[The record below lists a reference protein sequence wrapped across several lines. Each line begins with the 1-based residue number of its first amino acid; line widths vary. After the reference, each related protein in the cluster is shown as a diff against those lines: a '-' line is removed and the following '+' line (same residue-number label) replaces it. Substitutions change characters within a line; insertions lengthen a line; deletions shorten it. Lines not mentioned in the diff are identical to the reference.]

1 MTRFLIPILLIIGAG
16 GVFYFLT
23 DPIINSG
30 RTFDDSA
37 QKVGGGI
44 KALLAEKESLNKAIS
59 DIQSLKGR
67 AQDLEATYQQIAPE
81 QIKKLDVF
89 LPDSVDDI
97 QLIVD
102 VNTIA
107 QKSGMQIKDVKINTD
122 LDKTG
127 RTATRPD
134 AMASTS
140 PLVNKP
146 SVTKVGLSFAVI
158 GTYSQ
163 MRAFMS
169 DLTRSLR
176 VLDVSRLSFS
186 AQSATTGTATASSS
200 QSLVGGQY
208 QYQVDL
214 VTYWLK

>member
-23 DPIINSG
+23 DPIINNQ
-30 RTFDDSA
+30 RTFDDA
-37 QKVGGGI
+37 TQKVGGGI
-44 KALLAEKESLNKAIS
+44 KSLLAEKESLNKAIA

-67 AQDLEATYQQIAPE
+67 AQDLEATYQKIDPE

-89 LPDSVDDI
+89 LPDAVDDI

-107 QKSGMQIKDVKINTD
+107 QKSGMQLKDVKINTD

-127 RTATRPD
+127 RTASRVD
-134 AMASTS
+134 ATANTS

-146 SVTKVGLSFAVI
+146 AITKVGLSFAVI

-163 MRAFMS
+163 MRAFMG

-176 VLDVSRLSFS
+176 VLDVTRLSFS
-186 AQSATTGTATASSS
+186 AQPATGAAATSTQLLA
-200 QSLVGGQY
+200 GGQY

>member
-1 MTRFLIPILLIIGAG
+1 MTKFLIPILLIIGAG

-107 QKSGMQIKDVKINTD
+107 QKSGMQVKDVKINTD
-122 LDKTG
+122 LDKSG
-127 RTATRPD
+127 RTAIKSD
-134 AMASTS
+134 ATASTS

-146 SVTKVGLSFAVI
+146 AVTKVGLSFAVI

-163 MRAFMS
+163 LRAFMA

-176 VLDVSRLSFS
+176 VLDISRLSFS
-186 AQSATTGTATASSS
+186 AQPTTSTATTSSS

>member
-1 MTRFLIPILLIIGAG
+1 MTKFLIPILLIIGAG

-23 DPIINSG
+23 DPIINNP
-30 RTFDDSA
+30 RTFDDA
-37 QKVGGGI
+37 TQKVGGGI

-107 QKSGMQIKDVKINTD
+107 QKSGMQVKDVKINTD
-122 LDKTG
+122 LDKSG
-127 RTATRPD
+127 RTAVQTN
-134 AMASTS
+134 AVASSS

-146 SVTKVGLSFAVI
+146 SVSKVGLSFAVV

-163 MRAFMS
+163 LRAFMA

-176 VLDVSRLSFS
+176 VLDISRLSFS
-186 AQSATTGTATASSS
+186 TQPTTASATASSS